1 MNSNKL
7 DILRT
12 NSMKRFYGKN
22 KNLPFMC
29 YLFSRVPEFTEKR
42 NLQPGSSEFSVVNS
56 WPWRVYQQKLY
67 RHKIRDVDNLKR
79 VLLHRRERRARAE
92 KSGDAVYDI
101 YTVDIDRQ
109 SKV

>member
-1 MNSNKL
+1 MVKTKIYRLCVIYFPAYRS
-7 DILRT
+7 
-12 NSMKRFYGKN
+12 
-22 KNLPFMC
+22 
-29 YLFSRVPEFTEKR
+29 SRKKR

-56 WPWRVYQQKLY
+56 WLWRVYQQKLY